1 MLKRI
6 LNGLYF
12 QCLQQGDLLFGMKLY
27 KKFKKG
33 FTQKNMKKLFQ
44 ILLFF
49 IFFALSCKCFAN
61 PYLRAELSG
70 APIIEKNNILANLN
84 IAYIQNDI
92 SKLYIKSQEA
102 YLLNNENQNVKIPIN
117 KLYLISDGNEFQ
129 INNTG
134 WQNFYTSNE
143 AEGNL
148 FHKNINL
155 RLENIGELP
164 AGRYSCLLKFLNRN
178 IFGDFECD
186 FLFAFTVDEKQLIV
200 PTSGEPLIALS
211 SEDVFKKGNTIKNQT
226 DTTLNLNSNTNW
238 SLWLLTSNFSNDEYF
253 VFIKNANGKIL
264 NYQKEAIKLMPN
276 QKYLLAKGSATL
288 EGIEPLNNV
297 PTSITLE
304 YSHKNANADSYPKEG
319 IKQMHLTYLME
330 REQI

>member
-1 MLKRI
+1 
-6 LNGLYF
+6 
-12 QCLQQGDLLFGMKLY
+12 
-27 KKFKKG
+27 
-33 FTQKNMKKLFQ
+33 MKKLFQ

-148 FHKNINL
+148 FQKNINL

-226 DTTLNLNSNTNW
+226 DTTLNLNSNTN
-238 SLWLLTSNFSNDEYF
+238 
-253 VFIKNANGKIL
+253 
-264 NYQKEAIKLMPN
+264 
-276 QKYLLAKGSATL
+276 
-288 EGIEPLNNV
+288 
-297 PTSITLE
+297 
-304 YSHKNANADSYPKEG
+304 
-319 IKQMHLTYLME
+319 
-330 REQI
+330 